1 MRDKLKLIS
10 FDAWNTLLKLEII
23 TNRISE
29 GIGSL
34 LDVKPERVFDKMI
47 ETYEDLI
54 SSWLLGDLDDHRLLS
69 AAQKALASNLGTSAE
84 LVARGVARGV
94 SLIDPGEVLYPE
106 VVEVVEKLSKN
117 YILAVVSNIFYWPGS
132 YTRLLLEKAGIAGFF
147 KVQLYAD
154 EVGVS
159 KPDRRIFAEACK
171 LCDVRPKEAAHV
183 GDSLIEDVGGAL
195 SAGMKA
201 ILLMRRSGRFRILKE
216 VSLAIIPD
224 LTKLEE
230 AVKLL
235 Q

>member
-23 TNRISE
+23 TSRISE

-34 LDVKPERVFDKMI
+34 LDVKPEKVFDKMI
-47 ETYEDLI
+47 ETYEDLV
-54 SSWLLGDLDDHRLLS
+54 SSWLLGDLDDKILS
-69 AAQKALASNLGTSAE
+69 TAQKALANKLGASAE

-94 SLIDPGEVLYPE
+94 SLIDPEEVLYPE
-106 VVEVVEKLSKN
+106 VAEVVEKLSKN
-117 YILAVVSNIFYWPGS
+117 YTLAVISNIFYWPGS
-132 YTRLLLEKAGIAGFF
+132 YTRILLEKAGIAGFF
-147 KVQLYAD
+147 EVQLYAD

-159 KPDRRIFAEACK
+159 KPDRRIFAKACK
-171 LCDVRPKEAAHV
+171 LCDVRPEEAAHV